1 MPLSHREKQR
11 FFDSLARLVRSG
23 ITLPKALDKLS
34 RSAEKSLR
42 RVMEAM
48 RGQLGEGRTVA
59 EVFRSQ
65 DRELGIMESSV
76 LGAAERTGRMDE
88 VLHELADYHGA
99 LASAREKALTKLYY
113 PIFVFHFGVLLLSVP
128 KLVTQGE
135 GSGLEAYLRTTLGTF
150 AVVYLAVFILWQIV
164 QLLRKL
170 ATRNAA
176 IDRILNWIPVIG
188 AVRRN
193 FALSRF
199 CLTYELQLS
208 AGVNT
213 FDALESASDAS
224 QSGLIRSAVARTIPE
239 VREGSPVGEA
249 LAGKKALPSDLIE
262 GLIVGEESGQL
273 DQVLTRLAARYQD
286 DAITAL
292 QVMAEWLPRII
303 YLAVLGYMAWM
314 IIKTLMVYYFG
325 PIQQLLDS
333 M

>member
-11 FFDSLARLVRSG
+11 FFDSLARMVRSG
-23 ITLPKALDKLS
+23 ITLPKALEKLA
-34 RSAEKSLR
+34 RTVERRLR
-42 RVMEAM
+42 KVTDAM
-48 RGQLGEGRTVA
+48 RHQLGEGRTVA

-65 DRELGIMESSV
+65 DRELGIMEASV
-76 LGAAERTGRMDE
+76 LGAAERTGRMDQ

-99 LASAREKALTKLYY
+99 LASAREKAITKLYY

-128 KLVTQGE
+128 KLVTNGE

-150 AVVYLAVFILWQIV
+150 AVVYVAVFILFEIV
-164 QLLRKL
+164 WLLRKL
-170 ATRNAA
+170 ATRNAT

-199 CLTYELQLS
+199 CLTYELHLS

-239 VREGSPVGEA
+239 VRDGSPVGEA
-249 LAGKKALPSDLIE
+249 LAGKKAFPSDLIE

-273 DQVLTRLAARYQD
+273 DQVLTRLAARYQE
-286 DAITAL
+286 DATTAL

-314 IIKTLMVYYFG
+314 IFRTLMTYYFG